1 MKYTDDWAGIRDE
14 LSDRFGE
21 LPGPVKNLLYINR
34 VVSIAKELNLKSIVR
49 KEKKFFLTFIY
60 DIGGAKKALQ
70 KCLTDSAL
78 IGSNRLTINSSE
90 DNSSWKKELLDILI
104 KLIDFNK
111 KFHI

>member
-1 MKYTDDWAGIRDE
+1 MARYSLCQQGAMA
-14 LSDRFGE
+14 FAA
-21 LPGPVKNLLYINR
+21 VKNR
-34 VVSIAKELNLKSIVR
+34 
-49 KEKKFFLTFIY
+49 TFIY

-111 KFHI
+111 KISYLKSFNDFV